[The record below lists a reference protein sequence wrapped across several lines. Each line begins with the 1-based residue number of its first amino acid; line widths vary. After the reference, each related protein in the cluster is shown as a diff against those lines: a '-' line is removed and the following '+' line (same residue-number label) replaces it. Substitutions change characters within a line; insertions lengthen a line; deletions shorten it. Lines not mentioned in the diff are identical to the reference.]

1 MTTKVLNN
9 TKQIKVPILIR
20 NIKAKYCVLL
30 FIIYGNILGINI
42 RNFKDKYN
50 TSLFVELS

>member
-1 MTTKVLNN
+1 LTTKVLNN